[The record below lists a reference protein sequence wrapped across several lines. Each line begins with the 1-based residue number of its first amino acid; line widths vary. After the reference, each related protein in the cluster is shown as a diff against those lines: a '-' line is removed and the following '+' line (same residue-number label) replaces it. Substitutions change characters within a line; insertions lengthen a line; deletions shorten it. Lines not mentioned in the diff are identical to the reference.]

1 MKYKL
6 QDIVDV
12 TMGQSPKSEFYN
24 NDGEGVPFLQG
35 NRTFGFKYPTF
46 DTFTTMVTKEAKAGD
61 VIMSVREII
70 IAEYILM
77 TKDIE
82 KVNS

>member
-1 MKYKL
+1 MRYKL

-46 DTFTTMVTKEAKAGD
+46 DTFTTMVTKEA
-61 VIMSVREII
+61 
-70 IAEYILM
+70 
-77 TKDIE
+77 
-82 KVNS
+82 